1 MQKKY
6 SVSVHENYFKLSQ
19 RQKQDFQ
26 AELFNITVILAIKKS
41 DQKPKEHAWT
51 VYEAALLLKNKWL
64 EAEQF
69 ELVQA
74 MNDMIETYDLE
85 RYLDN

>member
-6 SVSVHENYFKLSQ
+6 SIEQHGNYFKLSQ

-26 AELFNITVILAIKKS
+26 AELFNLTVILAIKKS
-41 DQKPKEHAWT
+41 DEQPKQHAWT

-64 EAEQF
+64 EGEQF